1 MYVDNNWYSHRSILA
16 KYCGIKDKA
25 MWGSIQHGVHIDY
38 YTNDLGK
45 HSIPLANY
53 YCWDRKT
60 LEHCKKNEIKNII
73 PIGAPFIYLDQ
84 ILKTEKLQTK
94 PTGTLSF
101 PCHSNPGEPR
111 HFKHEFFIKYVMD
124 NYEGPY
130 TACLFYIDA
139 VTDIKDIYIKSG
151 WNVVCAGD
159 RCNNHFLENIYNF
172 INRHDHIVNP
182 ELGSSFFYSLFLKK
196 KVSYVKGIKVKNTF
210 QYFSQKSIYFI
221 NDQLEAYEKSN
232 NFILDEIID
241 IKKGKELG
249 DIELGYEFKK
259 NKDDLKKILGY
270 NNLLKNIA
278 APLISKIMDIKFK
291 GRRNWR

>member
-1 MYVDNNWYSHRSILA
+1 MFVDNNWYGHRSILA

-25 MWGSIQHGVHIDY
+25 IWGSIQHGVYLDY

-45 HSIPLANY
+45 HSIPFANY
-53 YCWDRKT
+53 YCWDRRS
-60 LEHCKKNEIKNII
+60 LEHCKKNKIKNIT
-73 PIGAPFIYLDQ
+73 PIGAPFIYLGQ

-94 PTGTLSF
+94 PSGILSF

-111 HFKHEFFIKYVMD
+111 YFKHDFFIKYVMD

-139 VTDIKDIYIKSG
+139 STDIKDIYIKSG

-159 RCNNHFLENIYNF
+159 RSNNNFLENIYNF
-172 INRHDHIVNP
+172 INRHDHIVHA

-196 KVSYVKGIKVKNTF
+196 KVSYVKGIKVKNIF

-221 NDQLEAYEKSN
+221 KDQLEAYEKKN
-232 NFILDEIID
+232 NFILDEIVD
-241 IKKGKELG
+241 IEKGKELG

-270 NNLLKNIA
+270 NNLLKNIS

-291 GRRNWR
+291 GIRNWR